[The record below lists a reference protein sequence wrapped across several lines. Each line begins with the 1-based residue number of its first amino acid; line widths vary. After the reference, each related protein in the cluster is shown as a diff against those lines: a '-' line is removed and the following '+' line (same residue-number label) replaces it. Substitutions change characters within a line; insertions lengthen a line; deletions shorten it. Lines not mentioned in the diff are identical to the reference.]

1 MKSLQ
6 IKIWII
12 SRIKFTDK
20 RFVLFDM
27 KKGGKITK
35 FKKIGEIHG
44 YKQDGIKE
52 VAETLE
58 KQGFVVVDDNE
69 LEESWKTYHILREV

>member
-1 MKSLQ
+1 M
-6 IKIWII
+6 
-12 SRIKFTDK
+12 
-20 RFVLFDM
+20 
-27 KKGGKITK
+27 TK

-44 YKQDGIKE
+44 YKQDNIKE

-69 LEESWKTYHILREV
+69 REESWKTYHILRET

>member
-1 MKSLQ
+1 M
-6 IKIWII
+6 
-12 SRIKFTDK
+12 
-20 RFVLFDM
+20 
-27 KKGGKITK
+27 TK

-69 LEESWKTYHILREV
+69 LEESWKTYYILREA